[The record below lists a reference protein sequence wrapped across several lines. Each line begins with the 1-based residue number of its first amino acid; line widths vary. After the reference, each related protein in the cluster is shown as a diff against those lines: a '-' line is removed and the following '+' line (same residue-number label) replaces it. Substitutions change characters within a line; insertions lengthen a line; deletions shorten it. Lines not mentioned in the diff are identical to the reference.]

1 MEHQF
6 TLSGRMVGKIE
17 ASLYGLKEILAGS
30 KVGLRLVGTI
40 SEVLEDMESRHGF
53 LYEDMDDLDLL
64 EKYPPLPEEKEEAA
78 GDPPAPSAATEEN
91 SENWDD
97 QIRSFGQELL
107 REGCGIREAIP
118 MIINH
123 FYMAKIDFAKFIGI
137 SPGTLTKY
145 LQEGRCQKR
154 ILTAMAEVFGEDG
167 GAGRGE

>member
-40 SEVLEDMESRHGF
+40 SEVL
-53 LYEDMDDLDLL
+53 DLL
-64 EKYPPLPEEKEEAA
+64 EKYPPLPEGKEEAA